1 MPDFFHP
8 QNNIFLYS
16 FCMVFVDLGWS
27 CGTVVI
33 WFAQIWCGASMKVV
47 VQSPFGFLDYTK
59 YDQQESTNEV
69 VTKSTRKEH
78 TFHFLFPSTN
88 ITLLGYTLSTTGWR
102 SSQGASSKLVLN
114 LDAQLHLQMCALIQ
128 IPNQYIVCIY
138 IYIYTYIYRTHFP
151 FSKQMQ
157 VSV

>member
-1 MPDFFHP
+1 
-8 QNNIFLYS
+8 
-16 FCMVFVDLGWS
+16 
-27 CGTVVI
+27 
-33 WFAQIWCGASMKVV
+33 MKVV

-88 ITLLGYTLSTTGWR
+88 ITLLEYTLSTTGWR

-138 IYIYTYIYRTHFP
+138 IYTYISYTFSLFKTNAGICLDSRQNYITYIYIIIYILEW
-151 FSKQMQ
+151 
-157 VSV
+157 